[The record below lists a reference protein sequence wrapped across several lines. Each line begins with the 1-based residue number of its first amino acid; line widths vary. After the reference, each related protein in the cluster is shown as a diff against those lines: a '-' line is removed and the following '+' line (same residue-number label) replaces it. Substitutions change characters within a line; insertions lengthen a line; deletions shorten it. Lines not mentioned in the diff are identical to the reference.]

1 MEPGAWIPFLS
12 RRATACCV
20 AIGCCGIGGGT
31 AAAKTFAT
39 REVALQRAFGT
50 EAEIE
55 RRTAFLTPAELDS
68 ARALAAA
75 PIAAARVS
83 YHEASRGDSLL
94 GRAYLDTHP
103 VRNEYET
110 ILIIVSPAGE
120 TQRVE
125 ILAFDE
131 PEDYLPPARWLQTLT
146 HRSLSRRLRPG
157 DAVDAISG
165 ATLSARAAT
174 EAVRRVL
181 ALDRILHGSRR

>member
-12 RRATACCV
+12 RRVTACCV
-20 AIGCCGIGGGT
+20 AIGCCGIGGT

-39 REVALQRAFGT
+39 REVALRRAFGA
-50 EAEIE
+50 EAQIE
-55 RRTAFLTPAELDS
+55 RRTAFLTPAQLDS
-68 ARALAAA
+68 ACALAAA
-75 PIAAARVS
+75 PIAPARVS

-94 GRAYLDTHP
+94 GRAYLDTHR
-103 VRNEYET
+103 VRNEHET
-110 ILIIVSPAGE
+110 ILIVVTPAGE

-131 PEDYLPPARWLQTLT
+131 PEDYLPPAHWLQTLT

>member
-12 RRATACCV
+12 RSATACCV
-20 AIGCCGIGGGT
+20 AIGCCGIGGT

-55 RRTAFLTPAELDS
+55 RRTAFLTPAQLDS
-68 ARALAAA
+68 ARALAGA
-75 PIAAARVS
+75 PIAPARVS

-94 GRAYLDTHP
+94 GRAYLDTHR
-103 VRNEYET
+103 VRNEHET
-110 ILIIVSPAGE
+110 ILVVVSPAGE

-131 PEDYLPPARWLQTLT
+131 PEDYLPPPRWLQTLA